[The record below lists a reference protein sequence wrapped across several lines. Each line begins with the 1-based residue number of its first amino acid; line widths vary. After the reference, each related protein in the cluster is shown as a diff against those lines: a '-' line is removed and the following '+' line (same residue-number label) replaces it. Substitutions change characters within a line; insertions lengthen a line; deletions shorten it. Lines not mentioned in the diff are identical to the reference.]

1 MTSSNLSRSTSLRIQ
16 VSATASRKP
25 RCSTN
30 SVDRLSKPF
39 KCPGLATATR
49 ASDKPA
55 RKRRKVNYAG
65 ADGTVDDDS
74 VKPYTNEDRLALATR
89 DANRF
94 PSFKVKDKE
103 MTFKQR
109 FKIPLINKSPDAYN
123 SSRPAPTLGMRQGA
137 TFVVKPLHDPSG
149 EFAIV
154 LYDPTVDDVNEPE
167 TKDEATV
174 DAEEQKPK
182 LDEPLVHKSLADIL
196 GLKKKTEGRPKVP
209 VVIDPRLAKVLRP
222 HQVEGVKFLYRCTTG
237 MVDKNANGC
246 IMADGMGLGKTLQC
260 ISLMWT
266 LLKQSPEA
274 GVTTIQKCIIACP
287 SSLVGNWANELVK
300 WLGKDAIT
308 PFAVDGKASK
318 TELISQMKQWAIASG
333 RSIVRPVL
341 IISYE
346 TLRLYVDTLR
356 DSPIGLLLCDEG
368 HRLKNKE
375 SLTWTALN
383 GLNVQRR
390 VILSGTPIQNDLSE
404 YFALLHFANPNLLGS
419 QNEFR
424 KRFELPILRGRDAAG
439 TEEDLKKG
447 DERLAEL
454 SSIVNKFIIRR
465 TNDIL
470 SKYLPVKYEHV
481 VFCNMSEF
489 QLGLYKHFIQSPE
502 IKSLLRGKGSQPL
515 KAIGL
520 LKKLCNHPDLLNL
533 SNDLPGCEYTFP
545 EDYVPPEARGRDRDI
560 KSWYSGKMMVLDRML
575 ARIRQDT
582 NDKIVLISN
591 YTQTLDL
598 FEKLCRTRGYG
609 SLRLDGTM
617 TVGKRQK
624 LVDKFNNPDGE
635 EFVFLLS
642 SKAGGCGLNLIGA
655 NRLVLFDPDW
665 NPAADQQALA
675 RVWRDGQKKDCF
687 VYRFIA
693 TGSIEEKIFQRQ
705 SHKQSL
711 SSCVVD
717 SAEDVERHFSL
728 ESLRELFQF
737 KPETRSDTHDTFKCK
752 RCRPEGTQY
761 IKAPAMLY
769 GDTSTWNHFVNDGE
783 HGALSKIQDLLI
795 RQETGE
801 RDVSASRDRRRLT
814 AQPSQTSLSR
824 HENHLSKSTTPELT
838 IIWRVANTHG
848 IITRLEKV
856 VRDAAFRGE
865 HEEIQKIVD
874 QLCHDYAYA
883 VHQPHARNGG
893 VAPYLKEIV
902 PPVLACFSDQD
913 ARVRYYACE
922 SMYNIAKVAKGE
934 VLLFFN
940 EIFDAL
946 SKLASDSELSVKNG
960 AELLDRL
967 VKDIVSESAASHISV
982 LQLSEKEATDPE
994 GLDDA
999 ELPTAFSLPKFI
1011 PLLKER
1017 IHVISAFTRTFLVS
1031 WLTLLDTIPDLE
1043 LISYLPEFLGGL
1055 IKFLG
1060 DPNRDVN
1067 VATQAL
1073 LDRFLSEIKRIARL
1087 KKGIEES
1094 RKGQGSDIRQ
1104 STTSDSMSVA
1114 TTTDQTVAVES
1125 EVTDNA
1131 IEDSE
1136 AGSVTDEEGLHV
1148 DGDWIPGQDVQI
1160 DYAKILDILVG
1171 FVDTSFVEEMQLTAL
1186 RWIDNFFEISPEDIL
1201 PFVPRLLTQVL
1212 PAMSS
1217 GSDQV
1222 RQAANRV
1229 NTSLM
1234 EYIVTLSEDTV
1245 DESRQAA
1252 MKSTSKENTE
1262 RRSSTPVSKPPET
1275 PSSESKKQLS
1285 QPEASVEQTPRSSM
1299 STPLPPA
1306 DLDYAAAVNSLTLQ
1320 FLNEN
1325 EATRVAA
1332 LSWLIMLHRK
1342 APKKVIAFN
1351 DGTFP
1356 ALLKTLSDP
1365 AEAVV
1370 TKDLQLLSQIS
1381 RNSEDSYFKSFMVNL
1396 LQLFSTDRHLLEV
1409 RGNLIIRQLCM
1420 NLSPERIYRTLA
1432 DCLEKEEDIEFASIM
1447 VQNLNNNLI
1456 TAPEL
1461 SELRKR
1467 LRNLD
1472 AKDGQMFFVALFRS
1486 WCHNAV
1492 STFSLCLLAQAYEQA
1507 YNLLQVFA
1515 ELEMTVNMLIQID
1528 KLVQLLESPVF
1539 TYLRLQLLEPER
1551 YPYLYKCLYGVLM
1564 LLPQSSAFAA
1574 LKNRLNSVSS
1584 IGLIHTG
1591 PRQTTLSSS
1600 STTSST
1606 STYDRSTN
1614 SRLKRDD
1621 PPIRWVELLD
1631 KFKIVQEKA
1640 RRSQSAS
1647 QRPFDADGPS
1657 SSSNNNTNNNNASDQ
1672 VRGGGSTRDRVS
1684 ALPDTPRGLAGG
1696 GNTGGAGNEGG
1707 IGGRGTNEGGAG
1719 KSSPGGI
1726 LGGAHRHKSSLS
1738 NLGRLGIGGRKSKR

>member
-1 MTSSNLSRSTSLRIQ
+1 MDHSIQRSL
-16 VSATASRKP
+16 
-25 RCSTN
+25 N
-30 SVDRLSKPF
+30 
-39 KCPGLATATR
+39 
-49 ASDKPA
+49 DKLYD
-55 RKRRKVNYAG
+55 RRK
-65 ADGTVDDDS
+65 
-74 VKPYTNEDRLALATR
+74 
-89 DANRF
+89 
-94 PSFKVKDKE
+94 
-103 MTFKQR
+103 
-109 FKIPLINKSPDAYN
+109 
-123 SSRPAPTLGMRQGA
+123 QGA
-137 TFVVKPLHDPSG
+137 
-149 EFAIV
+149 
-154 LYDPTVDDVNEPE
+154 
-167 TKDEATV
+167 
-174 DAEEQKPK
+174 
-182 LDEPLVHKSLADIL
+182 
-196 GLKKKTEGRPKVP
+196 
-209 VVIDPRLAKVLRP
+209 
-222 HQVEGVKFLYRCTTG
+222 
-237 MVDKNANGC
+237 
-246 IMADGMGLGKTLQC
+246 
-260 ISLMWT
+260 
-266 LLKQSPEA
+266 
-274 GVTTIQKCIIACP
+274 
-287 SSLVGNWANELVK
+287 
-300 WLGKDAIT
+300 
-308 PFAVDGKASK
+308 
-318 TELISQMKQWAIASG
+318 
-333 RSIVRPVL
+333 
-341 IISYE
+341 
-346 TLRLYVDTLR
+346 
-356 DSPIGLLLCDEG
+356 
-368 HRLKNKE
+368 
-375 SLTWTALN
+375 
-383 GLNVQRR
+383 
-390 VILSGTPIQNDLSE
+390 
-404 YFALLHFANPNLLGS
+404 
-419 QNEFR
+419 
-424 KRFELPILRGRDAAG
+424 
-439 TEEDLKKG
+439 
-447 DERLAEL
+447 
-454 SSIVNKFIIRR
+454 
-465 TNDIL
+465 
-470 SKYLPVKYEHV
+470 
-481 VFCNMSEF
+481 
-489 QLGLYKHFIQSPE
+489 
-502 IKSLLRGKGSQPL
+502 
-515 KAIGL
+515 
-520 LKKLCNHPDLLNL
+520 
-533 SNDLPGCEYTFP
+533 
-545 EDYVPPEARGRDRDI
+545 
-560 KSWYSGKMMVLDRML
+560 
-575 ARIRQDT
+575 
-582 NDKIVLISN
+582 
-591 YTQTLDL
+591 
-598 FEKLCRTRGYG
+598 
-609 SLRLDGTM
+609 
-617 TVGKRQK
+617 
-624 LVDKFNNPDGE
+624 
-635 EFVFLLS
+635 
-642 SKAGGCGLNLIGA
+642 
-655 NRLVLFDPDW
+655 
-665 NPAADQQALA
+665 
-675 RVWRDGQKKDCF
+675 
-687 VYRFIA
+687 
-693 TGSIEEKIFQRQ
+693 
-705 SHKQSL
+705 
-711 SSCVVD
+711 
-717 SAEDVERHFSL
+717 L
-728 ESLRELFQF
+728 E
-737 KPETRSDTHDTFKCK
+737 
-752 RCRPEGTQY
+752 
-761 IKAPAMLY
+761 
-769 GDTSTWNHFVNDGE
+769 
-783 HGALSKIQDLLI
+783 
-795 RQETGE
+795 
-801 RDVSASRDRRRLT
+801 
-814 AQPSQTSLSR
+814 
-824 HENHLSKSTTPELT
+824 
-838 IIWRVANTHG
+838 
-848 IITRLEKV
+848 LEKV

-883 VHQPHARNGG
+883 VHQPHARNGGLIGLAAASIALGSEG

-940 EIFDAL
+940 DIFDAL
-946 SKLASDSELSVKNG
+946 SKLTHRQLASDSELSVKNG

-1055 IKFLG
+1055 VKFLG

-1136 AGSVTDEEGLHV
+1136 VGSVTDEEGLHV

-1234 EYIVTLSEDTV
+1234 EYIVTLSEDTL
-1245 DESRQAA
+1245 DENRQLALR
-1252 MKSTSKENTE
+1252 SNSKENTE

-1591 PRQTTLSSS
+1591 PRQTLSSS
-1600 STTSST
+1600 SSTSST

-1631 KFKIVQEKA
+1631 KFKTVQEKA
-1640 RRSQSAS
+1640 RRSQRAS

-1657 SSSNNNTNNNNASDQ
+1657 SSLSNSNNNTGDHSR
-1672 VRGGGSTRDRVS
+1672 VSGIGGGGSTRDRVS
-1684 ALPDTPRGLAGG
+1684 ALPDTPRGLSGG
-1696 GNTGGAGNEGG
+1696 AGNTGGGNEGG
-1707 IGGRGTNEGGAG
+1707 GRGSTDGGGGTG
-1719 KSSPGGI
+1719 KSSTGGI
-1726 LGGAHRHKSSLS
+1726 LSGAHRHKSSLS